1 METKPKIRKQIR
13 NWSLNAIAYAFV
25 FLINYLS
32 VKIGDSKSV
41 IYYFN
46 FIFTI
51 SYVYLFIEAVY
62 NREGWIEIYKNP
74 TLKDDYFDL

>member
-13 NWSLNAIAYAFV
+13 NWSFDAIVCAFV

-32 VKIGDSKSV
+32 VKIGDPKSI

-51 SYVYLFIEAVY
+51 FFLYLFLRAVK
-62 NREGWIEIYKNP
+62 NREGWIEIYENP
-74 TLKDDYFDL
+74 AFLDEYFDI